1 VSKSPVATTCAPSI
15 AAVSRWIFPDSE
27 ADVVPNF
34 ATARDTVRTLGFL
47 NGRGV
52 DLQIRESAQRA
63 SIRRRHV
70 DAFAAHIEDVVSSS
84 RAGAVAQ
91 DHRRR
96 PLGRDAT
103 ARTHPLTR
111 SEDGRSRRQETGDVP
126 VEHQSDSDV
135 IVTFLLLADKIE
147 RRGHDVANL
156 ENRIER
162 SRLPADFPP
171 TRATKS
177 GITISRS
184 S

>member
-1 VSKSPVATTCAPSI
+1 
-15 AAVSRWIFPDSE
+15 
-27 ADVVPNF
+27 
-34 ATARDTVRTLGFL
+34 
-47 NGRGV
+47 
-52 DLQIRESAQRA
+52 
-63 SIRRRHV
+63 
-70 DAFAAHIEDVVSSS
+70 
-84 RAGAVAQ
+84 
-91 DHRRR
+91 
-96 PLGRDAT
+96 
-103 ARTHPLTR
+103 
-111 SEDGRSRRQETGDVP
+111 
-126 VEHQSDSDV
+126 V